1 MIIFIREIVF
11 GLYLVILIVIVLTKA
26 FIIYN
31 LGVTILIISY
41 AGLGSVIFI
50 SLDARDDTQY
60 VETSVAA
67 SKPRQADVAY
77 SLVRTRL
84 FSFH

>member
-1 MIIFIREIVF
+1 MFRFIEIFSTDLTFVII
-11 GLYLVILIVIVLTKA
+11 
-26 FIIYN
+26 N
-31 LGVTILIISY
+31 LGVSILIISY

-50 SLDARDDTQY
+50 SLDAKEDTLF

-77 SLVRTRL
+77 SLVRTR
-84 FSFH
+84 

>member
-1 MIIFIREIVF
+1 M
-11 GLYLVILIVIVLTKA
+11 
-26 FIIYN
+26 IYN
-31 LGVTILIISY
+31 RIIINIGVSILIISY

-50 SLDARDDTQY
+50 SLDAKEDTFF

-67 SKPRQADVAY
+67 SKPRQVDVAY

-84 FSFH
+84 DRP